1 MSSLGQR
8 SRAEELM
15 VEILRRRKSP
25 MTLGEIVDVILSQ
38 EPTALSGATPRNSMY
53 SIVFRRERRRKESR
67 IPLLFKTTKVR
78 GSLLYQLNK

>member
-25 MTLGEIVDVILSQ
+25 MTLGEIVDVILLQ
-38 EPTALSGATPRNSMY
+38 EPTALGGATPRNSMY

-67 IPLLFKTTKVR
+67 MPLLFKTTKVR
-78 GSLLYQLNK
+78 GSQLYQLNK